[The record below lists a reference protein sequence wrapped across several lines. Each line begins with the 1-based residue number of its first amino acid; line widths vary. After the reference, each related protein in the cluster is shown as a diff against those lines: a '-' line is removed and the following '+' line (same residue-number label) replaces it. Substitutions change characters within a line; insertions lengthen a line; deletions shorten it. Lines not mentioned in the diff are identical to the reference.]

1 MTKVIVLVDYK
12 TSDGRF
18 EGIAMDM
25 GDDLSLI
32 SRQLSIVEKSPPEE
46 REFHG
51 AYVLGLHDEQ
61 PTDYYVPDNL
71 FGKEACGLDGSA
83 ELPMGRRW
91 FSLIMKVDAGAFGE
105 EE

>member
-1 MTKVIVLVDYK
+1 MIKIIVLIDYK
-12 TSDGRF
+12 TSDGRY

-25 GDDLSLI
+25 GEDLPLI
-32 SRQLSIVEKSPPEE
+32 TNQLSIVEKNPPKE
-46 REFHG
+46 REFHA

-61 PTDYYVPDNL
+61 PTNYYVPDNL
-71 FGKEACGLDGSA
+71 FGEQACGLDGSA
-83 ELPMGRRW
+83 DLPMGKRW